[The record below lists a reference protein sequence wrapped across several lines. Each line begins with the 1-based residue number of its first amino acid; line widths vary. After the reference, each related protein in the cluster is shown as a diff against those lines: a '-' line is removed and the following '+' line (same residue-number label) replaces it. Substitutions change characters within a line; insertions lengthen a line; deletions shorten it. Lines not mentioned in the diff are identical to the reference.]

1 MKFYDRKHVGRWSE
15 GKQLFIKQADDT
27 KLNKQVV
34 AAMKIS
40 RKKKSLLKMPVHGKA
55 KIAKLYIF

>member
-1 MKFYDRKHVGRWSE
+1 MKFYDRKDVGRWSE

-34 AAMKIS
+34 EAMKIS
-40 RKKKSLLKMPVHGKA
+40 RKKSLLKMPVHRKA

>member
-34 AAMKIS
+34 VAMKIMTE
-40 RKKKSLLKMPVHGKA
+40 KK
-55 KIAKLYIF
+55 FT